1 MSSSTCPFN
10 FFRSI
15 VLFCLLLAPLSVVKV
30 ALATIP
36 HPIGGDGSIA
46 VIVAVVV
53 VLVPIYF
60 LPEAPLMH
68 VRIAAGTISII
79 PRRAV
84 LFFGILRN

>member
-46 VIVAVVV
+46 VIVAVV
-53 VLVPIYF
+53 LVPIYS

>member
-1 MSSSTCPFN
+1 
-10 FFRSI
+10 
-15 VLFCLLLAPLSVVKV
+15 LLAPLSVVKV

-46 VIVAVVV
+46 VIVAV

>member
-1 MSSSTCPFN
+1 LYVVVDLSLQLFQVDCFVLSFAGA
-10 FFRSI
+10 SI
-15 VLFCLLLAPLSVVKV
+15 SGKGVVKV

-46 VIVAVVV
+46 VIVAVV
-53 VLVPIYF
+53 LVPIYS
-60 LPEAPLMH
+60 PLMH
-68 VRIAAGTISII
+68 VRIAEGTISII

>member
-1 MSSSTCPFN
+1 MSSLTCPFN

-46 VIVAVVV
+46 VIVAVV
-53 VLVPIYF
+53 LVPIYS

-84 LFFGILRN
+84 LFFDILRN

>member
-1 MSSSTCPFN
+1 MSSLTCPFN

-46 VIVAVVV
+46 VIVAVV
-53 VLVPIYF
+53 LVPIYS

>member
-46 VIVAVVV
+46 VIVAVV
-53 VLVPIYF
+53 LVPIYS

-68 VRIAAGTISII
+68 IRIAAGTISII

>member
-1 MSSSTCPFN
+1 MSSLTCPFN

-30 ALATIP
+30 ALETIP

-46 VIVAVVV
+46 VIVAVV
-53 VLVPIYF
+53 LVPIYS